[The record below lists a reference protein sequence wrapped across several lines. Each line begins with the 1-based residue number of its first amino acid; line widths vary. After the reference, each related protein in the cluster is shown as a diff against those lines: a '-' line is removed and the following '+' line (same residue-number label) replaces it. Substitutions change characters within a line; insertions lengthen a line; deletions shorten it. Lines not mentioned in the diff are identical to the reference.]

1 MKNFD
6 SLVDIWQAQKS
17 GPQIDY
23 KHIITHF
30 KKSKNKFII
39 KLSLGL
45 ISMAIVLLIIIIL
58 WLKTPFTY
66 STTHISLFIFVL
78 CCLYYIAL
86 QIKNLRILSAPF
98 CIETPK
104 KHIQQLQKFKQLRHK
119 QNTRNYF
126 FYTIAMGLG
135 FALYFIEFFAQ
146 VNGLVILLS
155 LAFTVVWFTL
165 CYFYLQKIYI
175 KREDKAITQM
185 LEDLDRIKNQ
195 FK

>member
-17 GPQIDY
+17 EPAINY

-30 KKSKNKFII
+30 KKSKNKLML
-39 KLSLGL
+39 KLLGGL
-45 ISMAIVLLIIIIL
+45 VTVLVALAVMVIL
-58 WLKTPFTY
+58 WYKTPFSY
-66 STTHISLFIFVL
+66 ATTHISMLIFVL
-78 CCLYYIAL
+78 CCVYYIGL
-86 QIKNLRILSAPF
+86 QIKNLRILVAYN

-104 KHIQQLQKFKQLRHK
+104 LHIQQLQQFKQLRHK

-146 VNGLVILLS
+146 VNYVVILLS
-155 LAFTVVWFTL
+155 LVCTIVWFLL

-175 KREDKAITQM
+175 KREDKAITAM
-185 LEDLDRIKNQ
+185 LNDLERIKKQ
-195 FK
+195 FQ